1 MPNTFEKA
9 ASKTMGAMKDVKATF
24 KGLHGVFKTLMEE
37 HGEVSALILRVNS
50 SSDQSVRREL
60 YPTIRKE
67 LLAHEKGEL
76 ATVYPFLA
84 QFPETSDI
92 AVEHHRE
99 ASELESELSA
109 LDHLDVGDPRW
120 DIGFKRL
127 ASLVKKHVAEEEGEY
142 FPRAQ
147 EAIGEDEAELLKT
160 RYEATKSLI
169 T

>member
-24 KGLHGVFKTLMEE
+24 KGLHGVFKKLMEE

-50 SSDQSVRREL
+50 SSDESVRREL

-76 ATVYPFLA
+76 ATEYPFLA
-84 QFPETSDI
+84 QFPEMSDI
-92 AVEHHRE
+92 AAEHHRE
-99 ASELESELSA
+99 ATELESEISA

-120 DIGFKRL
+120 DIGFERL

-147 EAIGEDEAELLKT
+147 EAIGEDKAEMLRT
-160 RYEATKSLI
+160 RYEATKSSI
-169 T
+169 S